1 MADKRASRKGYKYKD
16 VWKSL
21 STSDWSSLL
30 ERYSPGSGWQVKGK
44 NLVGHSPYSPTLD
57 NTPSCHIVTGKGF
70 IKCFSTGVFEADP
83 IKFLAK
89 IADKDWSSVALDLK
103 RIYRIKSISN
113 AVTEELQKREEM
125 QKTRE
130 ATEYALCI
138 SLRMAA
144 EAALGEDADPTF
156 NFAQPCLD
164 YLRKRGVLNDT
175 PCKEDIEILRN
186 LPIGIVPPIKI
197 INEVLGV
204 ESDRCREYL
213 KQWTTAE
220 YTGSLAFIYH
230 NTPTEISAIK
240 LRADFLRP
248 DGRKDFV
255 KVSDQS
261 NDVLGFFGLKHYRA
275 KLGTNSSI
283 NSNAMIVEGE
293 FDSISNMVYQLKAGM
308 QYDIVLSTG
317 GAAES
322 NLDRLKDFGIKTC
335 LLTADSPEHNGDLIV
350 KNLLRNNKIPMH
362 VFTWPEHIAAK
373 DPDEAIAKHGGVKW
387 LDATMAR
394 STDGG
399 HRRYYQ
405 YAYQWVL
412 ERLHDRLSSVDRDD
426 LRAVR
431 EVIID
436 EGSCLLDPSEQAKYV
451 EEASILTDI
460 TKGEISALIIGQE
473 ESEEGYVRRLT
484 TALRNIYMFIGTESS
499 GGIGRILAWHKV
511 KREMRSWNASR
522 AAELQAALSSDLGN
536 ITFWAKDH
544 VGVPTFL
551 SQRITANGIR
561 ELTLLEQQAL
571 QEKYIKIAVEE
582 IIKEMSPLSELK
594 ELKAGCHYI
603 PHKDENGI
611 RNRWCIVNGND
622 VYVGTE
628 TGEES
633 KVMRWNRL
641 DGPKLGKYYF
651 NLIRPSW
658 SEELQSV
665 SDLLEGNVSELPE
678 LYEFLVEVISTG
690 WCFKHQSVDC
700 QYLAAAIMLNPVCSA
715 LPRQLYTI
723 INGTRGSGK
732 SSFLGLLTGAD
743 GDHRLLESAFGM
755 DNYTTAGFRKEM
767 NNCSLG
773 AVLDEFEDTGS
784 NAQSAHVRGILRDV
798 RSLTSN
804 PEARIVR
811 GNIENKEVT
820 AYTLRCQLWCA
831 AIQYL
836 RDEADVSRFI
846 QIHTVLREGHP
857 NPKVV
862 LREKYGSEMFK
873 NFRRRISTGMF
884 RHTPELLKNIN
895 ELRVIYS
902 NPSAMNSLGR
912 ASGVE
917 IPSRFLD
924 GVLIAAAMIWLAGR
938 NPHTFIRAFVIAKSE
953 YLKKVIQGTQK
964 HALFEH
970 ILSAPIEYSRPTSEI
985 RHSTVRSILSDPSE
999 RGLLNETE
1007 SGVRYVEFSSEDG
1020 SKDYRWLVVI
1030 WADAL
1035 HGVLRGVSTYRRE
1048 TPNRLKQLADSDVEM
1063 IVPDDAVRRVP
1074 GGIKRFLKVGVNASD
1089 YTVYNVDPMLKEWDT
1104 GVTR

>member
-1 MADKRASRKGYKYKD
+1 MAEKRSPRRGYKYKD
-16 VWKSL
+16 VWRSL
-21 STSDWSSLL
+21 STSDWASLL

-44 NLVGHSPYSPTLD
+44 SLVGHSPYSPTLD
-57 NTPSCHIVTGKGF
+57 NTPSCHIVTTKGF
-70 IKCFSTGVFEADP
+70 IKCFSTGLFEADP
-83 IKFLAK
+83 IKFLSKVAN
-89 IADKDWSSVALDLK
+89 KDWSSVALDLK

-113 AVTEELQKREEM
+113 AVTEELQKREDM

-130 ATEYALCI
+130 ATEYALKTC
-138 SLRMAA
+138 LRMAA
-144 EAALGEDADPTF
+144 EASLDEEADPTF
-156 NFAQPCLD
+156 NFAKPCLD
-164 YLRKRGVLNDT
+164 YLRKRGVLSPA
-175 PCKEDIEILRN
+175 PCRNDIEILRH
-186 LPIGIVPPIKI
+186 LPIGVVPPIKI
-197 INEVLGV
+197 MNEVLGL

-220 YTGSLAFIYH
+220 YTGSLAFVYH
-230 NTPTEISAIK
+230 STPTEISAIK

-255 KVSDQS
+255 KVSDQT
-261 NDVLGFFGLKHYRA
+261 DDALGFFGLQHYIA
-275 KLGTNSSI
+275 KLGTNSSV
-283 NSNAMIVEGE
+283 NSSAIIVEGE
-293 FDSISNMVYQLKAGM
+293 FDSIANMAYQIQAGM
-308 QYDIVLSTG
+308 QYDIVLATG

-322 NLDRLKDFGIKTC
+322 NLDKLKDFGIKTC
-335 LLTADSPEHNGDLIV
+335 LLTADSPEHNGDVIV
-350 KNLLRNNKIPMH
+350 KNLLRNNRIPMH
-362 VFTWPEHIAAK
+362 VFTWPDCVGAK
-373 DPDEAIAKHGGVKW
+373 DPDEAIVKYGGVKW

-394 STDGG
+394 ATDGG
-399 HRRYYQ
+399 HRRNYQ

-412 ERLHDRLSSVDRDD
+412 ERLHDRLGSVDRDD

-451 EEASILTDI
+451 EEAAILTDI
-460 TKGEISALIIGQE
+460 SKGEISALIIGQE

-484 TALRNIYMFIGTESS
+484 TALRTIYMFIGTDTA
-499 GGIGRILAWHKV
+499 GGVGRILAWHKI

-536 ITFWAKDH
+536 ITFWAREQ
-544 VGVPTFL
+544 VGVPQFL
-551 SQRITANGIR
+551 TQRITANGIR

-571 QEKYIKIAVEE
+571 QEKYVKIAVEE

-603 PHKDENGI
+603 PYKDAESTK
-611 RNRWCIVNGND
+611 NRWCIVNGSD

-628 TGEES
+628 SSQTDRTL
-633 KVMRWNRL
+633 RWNRL
-641 DGPKLGKYYF
+641 DGPKLGKHYF

-658 SEELQSV
+658 SEELSSV
-665 SDLLEGNVSELPE
+665 VDLQGGNESDLPKLF
-678 LYEFLVEVISTG
+678 EFLVEAISTG
-690 WCFKHQSVDC
+690 WCFKHQDVDC

-820 AYTLRCQLWCA
+820 SYTLRCQLWCA

-862 LREKYGSEMFK
+862 LREKYGSDLFRE
-873 NFRRRISTGMF
+873 FRRKITTGVF
-884 RHTPELLKNIN
+884 RHTPDLLKNIH
-895 ELRVIYS
+895 ELRVTYS
-902 NPSAMNSLGR
+902 NPLAMNMLGR
-912 ASGVE
+912 SSGVE

-924 GVLIAAAMIWLAGR
+924 GVIIAAAMVWLSGR
-938 NPHTFIRAFVIAKSE
+938 NPHVFIRDFVIAKSE

-985 RHSTVRSILSDPSE
+985 RHSTVRSILSDPTE
-999 RGLLNETE
+999 RSLLNETE
-1007 SGVRYVEFSSEDG
+1007 SGVRYVEFD
-1020 SKDYRWLVVI
+1020 SKDGTKDNRWLVVI

-1063 IVPDDAVRRVP
+1063 VVSEDIVRRVP
-1074 GGIKRFLKVGVNASD
+1074 GGIKRYLKVGVATSD
-1089 YTVYNVDPMLKEWDT
+1089 YTVYDVGPMLEEWDT
-1104 GVTR
+1104 GVSR